1 MSEMV
6 LGEAVIVKQEYS
18 LFDNEVEGEEGI
30 FVRVDSTTNK
40 SLVYFPQFKE
50 WAEIE
55 HLERVEEGVVPEKNK
70 SFAENVRE
78 LNYTMERSFFGFN
91 NGGK

>member
-6 LGEAVIVKQEYS
+6 LGEALIVKQEYS

-40 SLVYFPQFKE
+40 SLVYFPQFGE

>member
-40 SLVYFPQFKE
+40 NLVYFPQFGE

-78 LNYTMERSFFGFN
+78 LNYTMERSFYGFGR
-91 NGGK
+91 KK

>member
-6 LGEAVIVKQEYS
+6 LGEAVIVKQEYN
-18 LFDNEVEGEEGI
+18 LFDNEVENEEGI

-55 HLERVEEGVVPEKNK
+55 HLERVEEGVVPEKGDSTPK
-70 SFAENVRE
+70 PSEPDAPDGNVSKQ
-78 LNYTMERSFFGFN
+78 N
-91 NGGK
+91 